1 MRSLF
6 CATRKWLLSSS
17 PPRGSSSSTLRIPGN
32 SLSSIAQSFPIFSTR
47 FALP

>member
-6 CATRKWLLSSS
+6 CATRKWLSSSS

-32 SLSSIAQSFPIFSTR
+32 SLHQLHKSFPIFSTR
-47 FALP
+47 FALL

>member
-6 CATRKWLLSSS
+6 CATRKWLSSSS

-32 SLSSIAQSFPIFSTR
+32 SLH
-47 FALP
+47 